1 MVYKNSCLLCSDS
14 FHHLKDQTN
23 IRTPEKINNIK
34 IKGHGNLTNRSA
46 GFILNSKKKKKK
58 FAFDVK
64 YIWCV

>member
-34 IKGHGNLTNRSA
+34 IKGHGNLTNRSTDLL
-46 GFILNSKKKKKK
+46 LNSKKIA
-58 FAFDVK
+58 FAQDVK
-64 YIWCV
+64 HIWCV